1 MRSAI
6 YRKHIIPS
14 TLYAIVFLLLSS
26 SVLWAQDKQSCK
38 RKFDEA
44 KEMYRSGQL
53 VDVESRIR
61 ACLTGKYLSKE
72 NRLEG
77 LKLITESKLYL
88 NEIKAAESSFEDLL
102 KKDPLYMPDS
112 LDPDNS
118 FDLIYLAK
126 TYNRSPMFSL
136 YFGGSMNYSRIEVLR
151 HYGVDHSTELSDA
164 ENYNKFTVG
173 AGGVIGFDIPVYK
186 NFSLVLEGNFA
197 WRTYLY
203 TNLQY
208 TTAKNLDPG
217 STLYPLENPNN
228 LSTLAASSNPLLY
241 STLTFQENQ
250 LWVDVPLMVR
260 YTLEVKKKILLY
272 ANVGG
277 GPNFL
282 LHAGFSNINRT
293 TKSEETGIGGLD
305 VKLGY
310 ANTTITKHED
320 KYKGEDGKP
329 TSHDPVR
336 TNESLRNTLNWSICA
351 GVGAKFRL
359 GRDFLFIDAR
369 YFYFFQNATNRDNR
383 YSREDLV
390 YMYQHVDN
398 DFRMDNVALT
408 VGFMKGFYTPRKKRR
423 FNPKVVENKFTN
435 WLKKEKNNVKKV
447 TDEEL
452 KRELN
457 SSIKELERDKPS
469 IIEDVRRG
477 KVGSEIIKEEKK
489 KFDKKKLDF

>member
-1 MRSAI
+1 MCSAI
-6 YRKHIIPS
+6 YRKHTIPS
-14 TLYAIVFLLLSS
+14 IVYTMAFLLLTSS
-26 SVLWAQDKQSCK
+26 MLWAQDKQSCK

-53 VDVESRIR
+53 MDIESRIR
-61 ACLTGKYLSKE
+61 ACLNGKSLSKE

-88 NEIKAAESSFEDLL
+88 NEVNSAESSFEDLL
-102 KKDPLYMPDS
+102 KRDPLYMPDS
-112 LDPDNS
+112 LDPNNS

-126 TYNRSPMFSL
+126 TYNRSPMFSM
-136 YFGGSMNYSRIEVLR
+136 YIGGGINYSRIEVLR
-151 HYGVDHSTELSDA
+151 HYGVDHSTELSDV

-203 TNLQY
+203 SNKQY
-208 TTAKNLDPG
+208 MSGRFLSEG
-217 STLYPLENPNN
+217 STLYPPENPNG
-228 LSTLAASSNPLLY
+228 LSALTAEKGALLY
-241 STLTFQENQ
+241 STLQFQENQ
-250 LWVDVPLMVR
+250 LWVDIPLMVR

-282 LHAGFSNINRT
+282 LHASLSNISRNTEAET
-293 TKSEETGIGGLD
+293 TGAGGLD
-305 VKLGY
+305 VKTGY
-310 ANTTITKHED
+310 TTTPITKHKDENRAD
-320 KYKGEDGKP
+320 LVHP
-329 TSHDPVR
+329 
-336 TNESLRNTLNWSICA
+336 SLRNNLNWSICA
-351 GVGAKFRL
+351 GLGAKIRL

-383 YSREDLV
+383 YARKDLI
-390 YMYQHVDN
+390 YMYEHVDN

-408 VGFMKGFYTPRKKRR
+408 VGFVKGFYTPRKKRR
-423 FNPKVVENKFTN
+423 FNPKVVENKFSN
-435 WLKKEKNNVKKV
+435 WLKKEKNSAKKV

-457 SSIKELERDKPS
+457 SSIKELERDQPS

-489 KFDKKKLDF
+489 KFDKKKIDF